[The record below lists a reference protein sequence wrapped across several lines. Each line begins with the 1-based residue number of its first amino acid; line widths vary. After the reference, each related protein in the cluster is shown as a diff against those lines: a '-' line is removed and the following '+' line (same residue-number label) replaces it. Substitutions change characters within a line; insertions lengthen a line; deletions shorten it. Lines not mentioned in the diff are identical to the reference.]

1 MKKGKG
7 IEMGIERREIRTTWR
22 YDGCL
27 EPLYELE
34 DREDAILVTFD
45 LPRVRKEN
53 VEINTTENTVEVM
66 AKMSD
71 AVCWERW
78 GSIQKRISF
87 QAFRKQIRLP
97 ELIDPEKTSASFKNG
112 ILRIN
117 LPKVRR
123 KVFIPLE

>member
-1 MKKGKG
+1 
-7 IEMGIERREIRTTWR
+7 MGIERRIIRTTWR

-53 VEINTTENTVEVM
+53 VEINTTEHTVEII
-66 AKMSD
+66 ARMSD

-78 GSIQKRISF
+78 GGIQKRITF

-97 ELIDPEKTSASFKNG
+97 EPIEPEKASALFKNG

-123 KVFIPLE
+123 KVLIPIE

>member
-1 MKKGKG
+1 
-7 IEMGIERREIRTTWR
+7 MGIERRIIGTSWGH
-22 YDGCL
+22 DGSL

-34 DREDAILVTFD
+34 DKKDAILVTFD

-53 VEINTTENTVEVM
+53 VEIHTTENTVEVM

-78 GSIQKRISF
+78 GSIQKKITF
-87 QAFRKQIRLP
+87 QTFRKQIRLP
-97 ELIDPEKTSASFKNG
+97 ESIDPEKASASFKNG

-117 LPKVRR
+117 LPKVSRT
-123 KVFIPLE
+123 VLINIE

>member
-1 MKKGKG
+1 
-7 IEMGIERREIRTTWR
+7 MGIERRIIRTTWG

-27 EPLYELE
+27 EPLYEVE
-34 DREDAILVTFD
+34 DKEDAILVTFD

-53 VEINTTENTVEVM
+53 VEINTTENTVDVM

-97 ELIDPEKTSASFKNG
+97 EPVDPEKASASFKNG

-123 KVFIPLE
+123 KVLINIE

>member
-1 MKKGKG
+1 MKKG
-7 IEMGIERREIRTTWR
+7 IEMGIERRIIRTTWG
-22 YDGCL
+22 YDGNL
-27 EPLYELE
+27 EPLYEVE
-34 DREDAILVTFD
+34 DKEDAILVTFD

-53 VEINTTENTVEVM
+53 VEINTTENTVDVM

-97 ELIDPEKTSASFKNG
+97 EPVDPEKVSASFKNG

-123 KVFIPLE
+123 KVLINIE